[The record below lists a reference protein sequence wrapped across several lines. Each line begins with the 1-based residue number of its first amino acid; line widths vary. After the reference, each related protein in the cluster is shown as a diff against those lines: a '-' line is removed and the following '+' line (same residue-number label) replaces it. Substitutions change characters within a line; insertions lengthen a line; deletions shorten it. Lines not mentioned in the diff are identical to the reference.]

1 MFADATKPHLPTP
14 FLAGARIYLRPL
26 EKGDLPARRTWCND
40 AEIRALTSEVFPLSE
55 AGAESDYESLL
66 RDEMRAWFAIT
77 LRENDHL
84 IGEAGLQHIF
94 APWRSA
100 GLSITIGNKFYWG
113 KGYGREVLLLLM
125 NYAFG
130 ELSLHRLSVEVVET
144 NERAL
149 RFFEK
154 AGFIREGARRD
165 GYFHNHRFSNFILLS
180 ILEGEFHAIYD
191 K

>member
-1 MFADATKPHLPTP
+1 
-14 FLAGARIYLRPL
+14 
-26 EKGDLPARRTWCND
+26 
-40 AEIRALTSEVFPLSE
+40 
-55 AGAESDYESLL
+55 
-66 RDEMRAWFAIT
+66 
-77 LRENDHL
+77 
-84 IGEAGLQHIF
+84 
-94 APWRSA
+94 
-100 GLSITIGNKFYWG
+100 
-113 KGYGREVLLLLM
+113 M